1 VFGANSQKP
10 STKRTINMKEKSSK
24 QSKKDKPAVKIKDLK
39 PTKDAQGG
47 ALSAEEMTT
56 MQQDLARRD
65 QAVTMQSALI
75 KERSQTLGQITK
87 NL

>member
-1 VFGANSQKP
+1 
-10 STKRTINMKEKSSK
+10 MKEKSSK

-56 MQQDLARRD
+56 MQQDLRAERPSRD
-65 QAVTMQSALI
+65 HAIGPNQGAEPNTWPNN
-75 KERSQTLGQITK
+75 KEFIA
-87 NL
+87 